1 MMGQLTGKVKVI
13 FATVLIAALVIGGYL
28 LSTRNSPDIPP
39 PLADGEFINA
49 EVPIEANPLD
59 SEIKDGVHVPT
70 GLIADE
76 GLKLV
81 IANCT
86 ACHSAK
92 LVTQN
97 HADRAGW
104 EKMIRWMQST
114 QNLWDLG
121 QQEDVILDYL
131 SKNYAP
137 DQSSKSNTG
146 RRAPLMNIEW
156 YELKN

>member
-1 MMGQLTGKVKVI
+1 MIGQLTGKVKV
-13 FATVLIAALVIGGYL
+13 VLASVLMVALVIGGYL
-28 LSTRNSPDIPP
+28 FYDGNSPDNPTQ
-39 PLADGEFINA
+39 LADGEFINA
-49 EVPIEANPLD
+49 DAPLEVNPLA
-59 SEIKDGVHVPT
+59 SEIKEGVHVPT

-104 EKMIRWMQST
+104 EKMIRWMQSS

-131 SKNYAP
+131 SKNYSP
-137 DQSSKSNTG
+137 DQSSKNNTG